1 MIRALVL
8 LVCLWPAT
16 LWAQDGTALAR
27 DAGAQLQD
35 AAVQLEEADSARDRV
50 KALTATI
57 KAYEAGLA
65 AMRDGLRRAS
75 LRETQLSRQL
85 AARDNEIAGFLGT
98 LQTIG
103 STPSPTS
110 FLHPDGPT
118 GTARA
123 GMLLA
128 ELTPA
133 LNARAS
139 SLRRDLEDVQ
149 NLRAIQTQATAQM
162 QKGLTEVQT
171 ARTALSKALAER
183 TDLPRR
189 FTEDPVNTAI
199 LIESS
204 ETLDAFASGV
214 SNIAQDEQSVSLPDL
229 AARIGDLP
237 LPAQGIVLRG
247 ANEADAA
254 GITRPGILL
263 GTRPGALVTTP
274 TAATVRYQGPL
285 LDLGQVVILEPQPDT
300 LFILAGLGAVY
311 VETGEVVATDAPI
324 GLMGGLSAT
333 SAATEMSQEGEG
345 SGTARSETLYI
356 EVRQDNVPQ
365 DPALWFR
372 QGKDG

>member
-1 MIRALVL
+1 MIRALAL

-16 LWAQDGTALAR
+16 LFAQDATALAR
-27 DAGAQLQD
+27 DAGAQLQE
-35 AAVQLEEADSARDRV
+35 AAAQLEEADSARDRV

-75 LRETQLSRQL
+75 LRETQLTRQL
-85 AARDNEIAGFLGT
+85 AARDSEIAGFLGT

-139 SLRRDLEDVQ
+139 TLRRDLEDVQ

-162 QKGLTEVQT
+162 QKGLTEVQI

-214 SNIAQDEQSVSLPDL
+214 SNIAQDEQSISLPDL

-254 GITRPGILL
+254 GIRRPGILL
-263 GTRPGALVTTP
+263 GTRPGALVTSP

-324 GLMGGLSAT
+324 GLMGGLSAS

-345 SGTARSETLYI
+345 AGTARSETLYI

>member
-8 LVCLWPAT
+8 LVGLWPAI
-16 LWAQDGTALAR
+16 LLAQDGATLAQ
-27 DAGAQLQD
+27 DAGAQLQEAAAQLD
-35 AAVQLEEADSARDRV
+35 AADSARDRV

-57 KAYEAGLA
+57 QAYEAGLA

-75 LRETQLSRQL
+75 LRETQLTRQL
-85 AARDNEIAGFLGT
+85 EARDGEVAGFLGT

-103 STPSPTS
+103 ATPSPTS

-133 LNARAS
+133 LNARAAG
-139 SLRRDLEDVQ
+139 LRRDLEDVQ
-149 NLRAIQTQATAQM
+149 NLRAIQTEAAAQM
-162 QKGLTEVQT
+162 QRGLSGVQT
-171 ARTALSKALAER
+171 ARTELSKAMAER

-204 ETLDAFASGV
+204 ETLGAFSAEI
-214 SNIAQDEQSVSLPDL
+214 SNIAQDEQAVSLPDL

-237 LPAQGIVLRG
+237 LPVRGLVLRG

-254 GITRPGILL
+254 GIARPGILL
-263 GTRPGALVTTP
+263 GTLPGALVTSP

-300 LFILAGLGAVY
+300 LFIFAGLGAVY
-311 VETGEVVATDAPI
+311 VQTGEVVATDAPI
-324 GLMGGLSAT
+324 GLMGGLSTAA
-333 SAATEMSQEGEG
+333 AATEMSQEGEG

-365 DPALWFR
+365 DPASWFR

>member
-8 LVCLWPAT
+8 LACLWPAA
-16 LWAQDGTALAR
+16 LVAQDGTALAR
-27 DAGAQLQD
+27 DAGVQLQEAAAQLD
-35 AAVQLEEADSARDRV
+35 AADSARDRI

-57 KAYEAGLA
+57 KAYETGLA

-75 LRETQLSRQL
+75 LRETQLTRQL
-85 AARDNEIAGFLGT
+85 AARDGEIASFLGT

-103 STPSPTS
+103 ATPSPTS

-133 LNARAS
+133 LNARANG
-139 SLRRDLEDVQ
+139 LRNDLEDVQ

-162 QKGLTEVQT
+162 QKGLSEVQT
-171 ARTALSKALAER
+171 ARTALSQAMAER

-214 SNIAQDEQSVSLPDL
+214 TNIAVDEHAVSLPDL
-229 AARIGDLP
+229 EARIGDLA
-237 LPAQGIVLRG
+237 LPAQGLILRG
-247 ANEADAA
+247 AYEADAA
-254 GITRPGILL
+254 GIVRPGILL
-263 GTRPGALVTTP
+263 GTRPGALVTAP

-311 VETGEVVATDAPI
+311 VKTGEVVATDAPI

-333 SAATEMSQEGEG
+333 SATTEMSQEGEG
-345 SGTARSETLYI
+345 AGTARSETLYI

>member
-1 MIRALVL
+1 MIRVFALL
-8 LVCLWPAT
+8 ACFWPAM
-16 LWAQDGTALAR
+16 LVAQDGTALAR
-27 DAGAQLQD
+27 KAGVQLQE
-35 AAVQLEEADSARDRV
+35 AAVQLDDAESARDRI

-57 KAYEAGLA
+57 RAYEAGLA

-75 LRETQLSRQL
+75 LRETQLTRQL
-85 AARDNEIAGFLGT
+85 AARDGEVAGFLGT

-103 STPSPTS
+103 AAPSPTS

-133 LNARAS
+133 LNARAAG
-139 SLRRDLEDVQ
+139 LRRDLEDVQ

-162 QKGLTEVQT
+162 QQGLTEVQT
-171 ARTALSKALAER
+171 ARTALSQAMAER

-199 LIESS
+199 LLESS
-204 ETLDAFASGV
+204 ETLDAFATGV
-214 SNIAQDEQSVSLPDL
+214 ANIAHDESLISLPDL
-229 AARIGDLP
+229 SARIGDLP
-237 LPAQGIVLRG
+237 LPARGLMLRG

-263 GTRPGALVTTP
+263 GTRPGALVTAP

-300 LFILAGLGAVY
+300 LFVFAGLGAVY

-324 GLMGGLSAT
+324 GLMGGLSA
-333 SAATEMSQEGEG
+333 ATETTGMSQDGDA

-365 DPALWFR
+365 DPASWFR